1 MIYIIEF
8 LIFAFLGWILDSLY
22 SSFEHKKK
30 VISGY
35 FRGVPLCPLYGFGGI
50 ILLNSFA
57 FLSSQPAWAVIFA
70 STGMVIVLE
79 YIGGR
84 IAEHVLEERLW
95 DYSKERYNL
104 HGYISAK
111 HSILWFIVVTIL
123 YVLIGKSAGTYIA
136 WLSSHIPIESHL
148 DVLIVFI
155 AAGFSFLAT
164 IKNKKLRLMRLAEKQ
179 LEDIKSI
186 EEMFD
191 FRKLEALRKKKHH
204 ELFSRENIENFLKKA
219 EEWRR

>member
-1 MIYIIEF
+1 
-8 LIFAFLGWILDSLY
+8 
-22 SSFEHKKK
+22 

-57 FLSSQPAWAVIFA
+57 LLSAQPGWIVVLA
-70 STGMVIVLE
+70 STIMIIVLE

-95 DYSKERYNL
+95 DYSKERFNL

-111 HSILWFIVVTIL
+111 HSILWLIVVTIL
-123 YVLIGKSAGTYIA
+123 YVLIGKSAGTYIT
-136 WLSSHIPIESHL
+136 WLGTHIPIESHL
-148 DVLIVFI
+148 DVLVVFI
-155 AAGFSFLAT
+155 AAGLSFLVT
-164 IKNKKLRLMRLAEKQ
+164 IKNKKLRLSRLAEKQ
-179 LEDIKSI
+179 LEDIQSI

-191 FRKLEALRKKKHH
+191 FRKLEALRKKKNH
-204 ELFSRENIENFLKKA
+204 EIFSRKNIDTFLKKV
-219 EEWRR
+219 EEWNT